1 MARWDQTFDGW
12 QASATQCTIRYV
24 HTGRTSNSTG
34 IVECIE
40 CRRVNA
46 FLWHGWKAYR
56 VDDPD
61 TEARLPELG
70 FYCPGCAER
79 EFGVRT
85 PKAARRSAP
94 LGALLV
100 RE

>member
-24 HTGRTSNSTG
+24 HTGRAANSTG

-61 TEARLPELG
+61 TNEPPELG

-79 EFGVRT
+79 EFGVRLRR
-85 PKAARRSAP
+85 PLVDRRRSA
-94 LGALLV
+94 
-100 RE
+100 RS